1 MKRVH
6 IISIGDPH
14 MCDLAVALRK
24 KGYEVSGSGADIIDS
39 VKNKLD
45 ETGVEYSGEGWHPEL
60 LRKGIDFVIPSMKVT
75 TDNPELKKA
84 GELGLLTVSFPEFI
98 FHQTRDKIRVVIS
111 GSQRQGRLLSMM
123 LYALRKQNMKCD
135 YVGLQE
141 TGGSECPIALSYDSR
156 IVLLEADEC
165 ATSKA
170 ESRPKHFFYRPHI
183 LLVPNLIWMPSDA
196 FPTFD
201 SYFELFKEMI
211 VLIERD
217 GKFIF
222 NEEEDGLK
230 ALGERVR
237 DDITAIPYRV
247 HETVRHDDTTELVT
261 RYGNFPLKDADEG
274 FLSDVNAARLTC
286 RQLGVKDKDF
296 YSAISE
302 YSFLEA

>member
-24 KGYEVSGSGADIIDS
+24 KGYEVSGSGVDIIDS
-39 VKNKLD
+39 VKNKLN
-45 ETGVEYSGEGWHPEL
+45 EAGVTISGEGWSPEYL
-60 LRKGIDFVIPSMKVT
+60 QKGIDFIVPSMEVAS
-75 TDNPELKKA
+75 DNPELKRA
-84 GELGLLTVSFPEFI
+84 GELGLLVVSFPEFI

-111 GSQRQGRLLSMM
+111 GSQRQSRLLSMM
-123 LYALRKQNMKCD
+123 LYALGKQHMKCD
-135 YVGLQE
+135 YVGLRE
-141 TGGSECPIALSYDSR
+141 VKGRVCPIELSYDSR

-165 ATSKA
+165 ATSQA

-183 LLVPNLIWMPSDA
+183 LLVPNLIWEQSPA
-196 FPTFD
+196 FPTFE

-217 GKFIF
+217 GKYIF

-230 ALGERVR
+230 ILGEKVR
-237 DDITAIPYRV
+237 EDITAIPYHA
-247 HETVRHDDTTELVT
+247 HEITQQDGVTELVT
-261 RYGNFPLKDADEG
+261 RFGNFPLKNADAG
-274 FLSDVNAARLTC
+274 FLSDINAARLTC

-302 YSFLEA
+302 YSFQKD